1 MTAWMDGTNSVEI
14 VSGLSGPRGIAVDCE
29 SSRLFWTDIF
39 EGSVKSNGL
48 DGSNVTV
55 LVEEGSVFR
64 ISVERSRIYFGT
76 SSYGGLS
83 ELKSCAKMGG
93 DVKTLYTGSIT
104 MQHIASI
111 SPALPLTARKN
122 HCEGKVSPADGICVL
137 TPSSSI
143 PT

>member
-55 LVEEGSVFR
+55 LVKKAQFFEYLWSGAEFTLVLPAMADSLSSKVVTRWEG
-64 ISVERSRIYFGT
+64 
-76 SSYGGLS
+76 
-83 ELKSCAKMGG
+83 M
-93 DVKTLYTGSIT
+93 
-104 MQHIASI
+104 
-111 SPALPLTARKN
+111 
-122 HCEGKVSPADGICVL
+122 
-137 TPSSSI
+137 
-143 PT
+143 